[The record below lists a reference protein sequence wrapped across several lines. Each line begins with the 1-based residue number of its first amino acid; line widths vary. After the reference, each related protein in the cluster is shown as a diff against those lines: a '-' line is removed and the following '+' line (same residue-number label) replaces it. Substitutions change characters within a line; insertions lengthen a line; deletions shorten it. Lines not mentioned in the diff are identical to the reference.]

1 MSAALVVEDNTDFR
15 HNFIKFM
22 SSRFPAIEFREAAS
36 GEKAIEEINRRTPD
50 IVFMDI
56 ELPGE
61 NGIEVTKKI
70 REQYPNIFIVILTSY
85 NFPEYRDAAYQNGA
99 DRFLVKGTTRLE
111 EIAAT
116 VKSVVSD

>member
-1 MSAALVVEDNTDFR
+1 MAAALVVEDNKKFR
-15 HNFIKFM
+15 KNFIRFM
-22 SSRFPAIEFREAAS
+22 SSRFPTVVFKEAAS
-36 GEKAIEEINRRTPD
+36 GEQAMEELSRKPPD

-61 NGIEVTKKI
+61 NGIETTKKI
-70 REQYPNIFIVILTSY
+70 REQYPQIFIVILTSY
-85 NFPEYRDAAYQNGA
+85 NFAEYRDAAYQSGA

-116 VKSVVSD
+116 VESVISD

>member
-1 MSAALVVEDNTDFR
+1 MWAALVVEDNKNFR

-22 SSRFPAIEFREAAS
+22 SSRFPTVEFREAAS
-36 GEKAIEEINRRTPD
+36 GEKALEEISRRPPD

-70 REQYPNIFIVILTSY
+70 RERYPNIFIVVLTSY
-85 NFPEYRDAAYQNGA
+85 KFPEYRDAAYQSGA
-99 DRFLVKGTTRLE
+99 DRFLVKGTTKLE

-116 VKSVVSD
+116 VASVISD